1 MRGANLRAV
10 ALFLILTA
18 CAAVTVVVD
27 VGCDAYA
34 GARVDMPPLGD
45 DAVSAWVAKLDSA
58 MSQPD
63 VCGR

>member
-1 MRGANLRAV
+1 MVSGSWRGV

-27 VGCDAYA
+27 VGCNAYA
-34 GARVDMPPLGD
+34 DARVDMPPLGD